1 MSAQAEPLLRLDKV
15 AACYGQSQVLMDIE
29 LEVPAGAAV
38 ALIGRNGVGKST
50 LLRTIIGIHRLSGG
64 SIRFKGEDVS
74 ALEAHQRARAG
85 IGYVPQGRQIFP
97 HLTVEENLATGLAAA
112 TPRASGPGATRARPG
127 AGAIPGHIFDLF
139 PKLADIRH
147 RKGGVLS
154 GGEQQ
159 QLAIGRALAG
169 NPSLLL
175 LDEPTEGVQPS
186 VVQQIEAT
194 LHRIRTELR
203 VTVLIVEQY
212 LEFVW
217 SFAES
222 YQVMQRGRIVSQGS
236 TRTDT
241 AAQVAHLVN
250 I

>member
-1 MSAQAEPLLRLDKV
+1 MSTQELPLLKLDQV
-15 AACYGQSQVLMDIE
+15 TASYGQSQVLSNIE
-29 LEVPAGAAV
+29 LEVPTGAAV

-50 LLRTIIGIHRLSGG
+50 LLRTIIGTHRLSGG
-64 SIRFKGEDVS
+64 SIQFRGENVS
-74 ALEAHQRARAG
+74 GLEAHQRARAG
-85 IGYVPQGRQIFP
+85 IGFVPQGRHIFP

-112 TPRASGPGATRARPG
+112 NTRA
-127 AGAIPGHIFDLF
+127 IPDHIFDLF

-175 LDEPTEGVQPS
+175 LDEPTEGIQPS
-186 VVQQIEAT
+186 VVKQIEAT
-194 LHRIRTELR
+194 LRRIRTELR

-212 LEFVW
+212 LDFVW

-222 YQVMQRGRIVSQGS
+222 YHVMQRGCIVRQGS
-236 TRTDT
+236 TRTET
-241 AAQVAHLVN
+241 AAQIAHMVN

>member
-1 MSAQAEPLLRLDKV
+1 MSTQELPLLKLDKV
-15 AACYGQSQVLMDIE
+15 VACYGQSQVLSNVE

-50 LLRTIIGIHRLSGG
+50 LLRTIVGTHRLSGG
-64 SIRFKGEDVS
+64 SIQFRGENVS
-74 ALEAHQRARAG
+74 GLEAHQRARAG
-85 IGYVPQGRQIFP
+85 IGFVPQGRHIFP

-112 TPRASGPGATRARPG
+112 NTRV
-127 AGAIPGHIFDLF
+127 IPGHIFDLF

-169 NPSLLL
+169 SPSLLL
-175 LDEPTEGVQPS
+175 LDEPTEGIQPS
-186 VVQQIEAT
+186 VVKQIEAT
-194 LHRIRTELR
+194 LRRIRTELR

-212 LEFVW
+212 LDFVW

-222 YQVMQRGRIVSQGS
+222 YHVMQRGCIVRQGS
-236 TRTDT
+236 TRTET
-241 AAQVAHLVN
+241 AAQIAHMVN

>member
-1 MSAQAEPLLRLDKV
+1 MSASELPLLKLDKV
-15 AACYGQSQVLMDIE
+15 SACYGQSQVLSNVD

-50 LLRTIIGIHRLSGG
+50 LLRTIIGTHRLSGG
-64 SIRFKGEDVS
+64 SIQFQAEDVS
-74 ALEAHQRARAG
+74 GLEAHQRARAG
-85 IGYVPQGRQIFP
+85 IGFVPQGRQIFP

-112 TPRASGPGATRARPG
+112 SPGGGPRD
-127 AGAIPGHIFDLF
+127 IPDHIFDLF

-175 LDEPTEGVQPS
+175 LDEPTEGIQPS
-186 VVQQIEAT
+186 VVQQIEET
-194 LHRIRTELR
+194 LSRIRIELR

-212 LEFVW
+212 LDFVW
-217 SFAES
+217 SFADS
-222 YQVMQRGRIVSQGS
+222 YQVMQRGCIVRQGS
-236 TRTDT
+236 TRTET
-241 AAQVAHLVN
+241 AAQIAHL
-250 I
+250 II

>member
-1 MSAQAEPLLRLDKV
+1 MSAPQLPLLKLDKV
-15 AACYGQSQVLMDIE
+15 CACYGQSQVLSNVD

-50 LLRTIIGIHRLSGG
+50 LLRTIIGTHRLSGG
-64 SIRFKGEDVS
+64 SIQFRGEDVS
-74 ALEAHQRARAG
+74 RLEAHQRARAG
-85 IGYVPQGRQIFP
+85 IGFVPQGRQIFP

-112 TPRASGPGATRARPG
+112 APRSGRSISGPRD
-127 AGAIPGHIFDLF
+127 IPAHIFDLF
-139 PKLADIRH
+139 PKLAGIRH

-169 NPSLLL
+169 NPNLLL
-175 LDEPTEGVQPS
+175 LDEPTEGIQPS
-186 VVQQIEAT
+186 VVKQIEET
-194 LHRIRTELR
+194 LRRIRTELH

-212 LEFVW
+212 LDFVW

-222 YQVMQRGRIVSQGS
+222 YQVMQRGCIVWQGS
-236 TRTDT
+236 TRTET
-241 AAQVAHLVN
+241 AAQIAHLVN

>member
-1 MSAQAEPLLRLDKV
+1 MSAQEVPLLKLEKV
-15 AACYGQSQVLMDIE
+15 AACYGQSQVLNNVD

-50 LLRTIIGIHRLSGG
+50 LLRTIIGTHRLTAG
-64 SIRFKGEDVS
+64 SIQFRGKDVS

-85 IGYVPQGRQIFP
+85 IGFVPQGRHIFP

-112 TPRASGPGATRARPG
+112 APRGGPRD
-127 AGAIPGHIFDLF
+127 IPDHIFDLF
-139 PKLADIRH
+139 PKLAEIRH

-175 LDEPTEGVQPS
+175 LDEPTEGIQPS
-186 VVQQIEAT
+186 VVKQIEAT
-194 LHRIRTELR
+194 LRRIRTELR

-212 LEFVW
+212 LDFVW

-222 YQVMQRGRIVSQGS
+222 YQVMQRGSIVWQGS
-236 TRTDT
+236 TRTET
-241 AAQVAHLVN
+241 AAQIAHLVN

>member
-1 MSAQAEPLLRLDKV
+1 MSAPEPPLLKLDKV
-15 AACYGQSQVLMDIE
+15 CACYGQSQVLSNVD

-50 LLRTIIGIHRLSGG
+50 LLRTIIGTHRLSGG
-64 SIRFKGEDVS
+64 SIRVRGEDVS
-74 ALEAHQRARAG
+74 GLQAHQRARAG

-97 HLTVEENLATGLAAA
+97 HLTVEENLATGVAAA
-112 TPRASGPGATRARPG
+112 APHGPRG
-127 AGAIPGHIFDLF
+127 IPDHIFDLF

-175 LDEPTEGVQPS
+175 LDEPTEGIQPS
-186 VVQQIEAT
+186 VVTQIEET
-194 LHRIRTELR
+194 LRRIRTELHLAI
-203 VTVLIVEQY
+203 LIVEQY
-212 LEFVW
+212 LDFVW

-222 YQVMQRGRIVSQGS
+222 YQVMQRGCIVREGS
-236 TRTDT
+236 TRTET
-241 AAQVAHLVN
+241 AAQIAHLVN